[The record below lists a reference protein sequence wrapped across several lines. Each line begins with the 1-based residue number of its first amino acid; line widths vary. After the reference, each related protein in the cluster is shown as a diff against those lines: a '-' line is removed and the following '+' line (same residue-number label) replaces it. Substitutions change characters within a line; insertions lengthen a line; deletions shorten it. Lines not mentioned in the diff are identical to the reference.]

1 MHHLSFVI
9 LVTLRDIHLPFGAGR
24 RKFPLE
30 GRFPAV
36 AADTNTRCLTDTSFP
51 ACHAHA
57 LFLSCLCYYSCPLFF
72 FTHVVLF
79 PLGPCAAATSLQ
91 GVSMYFR

>member
-30 GRFPAV
+30 GRFP
-36 AADTNTRCLTDTSFP
+36 TRCSRHRYALLTDTSFP
-51 ACHAHA
+51 VCHAHA
-57 LFLSCLCYYSCPLFF
+57 LFFSLVFVTTCVLFF
-72 FTHVVLF
+72 SLMSVYFPWARVRPLLLF
-79 PLGPCAAATSLQ
+79 KG
-91 GVSMYFR
+91 